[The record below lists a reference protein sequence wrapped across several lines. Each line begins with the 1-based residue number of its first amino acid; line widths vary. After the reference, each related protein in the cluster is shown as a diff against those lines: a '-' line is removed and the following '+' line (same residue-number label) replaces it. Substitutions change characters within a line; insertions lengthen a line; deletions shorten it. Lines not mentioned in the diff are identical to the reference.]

1 MFKKK
6 PQKRSISNM
15 RRFWIISTV
24 FVLVAATA
32 VFGILRN
39 YLEKINQD
47 SVSKINQVHMKES
60 SSEIQH
66 HFDTIINLRI
76 SQAQSLLSEA
86 QNEDNYDTIMYNLS
100 VGADAFGF
108 TFIGMY
114 QEDGNLLT
122 IYQDKDETI
131 NIINEQPFRTSI
143 KNDIDKVA
151 LGETQSGD
159 LLFLQGVP
167 ADFSIGENNG
177 IALVTGGPM
186 DFLNEELSLQDNGDG
201 CLSHII
207 RNDGSFIIKNDDNAT
222 ENNYLDRVSKLAE
235 ASGMDSDKTLSD
247 IKQKMADREKFSLY
261 FSDGTL
267 NHHCFYSP
275 LTNSE
280 WYLVTLMP
288 EGATDSIIQSNSD
301 LRLKAV
307 MISGSI
313 ILCILLGSF
322 ILYYLSE
329 KHQRSIVEK
338 AKADAEAAKA
348 DADHANKAKS
358 EFLSNMSHD
367 IRTPIN
373 AILGLATLAQSRTDN
388 ENDMKNYLEKII
400 LSGKHLLGLINDILD
415 MSKIENGKLTL
426 NITPTSLR
434 ETVNTAAE
442 IIKPQAN
449 AKNQLFDLFI
459 HDITEDMVFC
469 DNVRLNQVLLNLLSN
484 AVKFT
489 KKNGTVRL
497 TVWQETP
504 EENSEYTRTH
514 VIVQDNGIG
523 MSEEFQKIIF
533 DSFSRENKENIMR
546 TEGTG
551 LGMAITKNIID
562 AFGGTIT
569 VKSHID
575 QGSEFHI
582 TLDLKPCV
590 PKREEHNLPDENNTL
605 KEEKHGLQGKHILV
619 AEDNELNWEIA
630 YELLTDFGLKLY
642 HAENGKRCLE
652 MFEESELNYYSAIL
666 MDVRMPVMDGYE
678 TTRAIRSLLRP
689 DADLPII
696 AMTAD
701 VFSEDIKRCLDSGM
715 NDHIAKPIDIQQVM
729 ATLENTIIKKQ

>member
-348 DADHANKAKS
+348 EADHANKAKS

-367 IRTPIN
+367 IRT
-373 AILGLATLAQSRTDN
+373 
-388 ENDMKNYLEKII
+388 
-400 LSGKHLLGLINDILD
+400 
-415 MSKIENGKLTL
+415 
-426 NITPTSLR
+426 
-434 ETVNTAAE
+434 
-442 IIKPQAN
+442 
-449 AKNQLFDLFI
+449 
-459 HDITEDMVFC
+459 
-469 DNVRLNQVLLNLLSN
+469 
-484 AVKFT
+484 
-489 KKNGTVRL
+489 
-497 TVWQETP
+497 
-504 EENSEYTRTH
+504 
-514 VIVQDNGIG
+514 
-523 MSEEFQKIIF
+523 
-533 DSFSRENKENIMR
+533 
-546 TEGTG
+546 
-551 LGMAITKNIID
+551 
-562 AFGGTIT
+562 
-569 VKSHID
+569 
-575 QGSEFHI
+575 
-582 TLDLKPCV
+582 
-590 PKREEHNLPDENNTL
+590 
-605 KEEKHGLQGKHILV
+605 
-619 AEDNELNWEIA
+619 A
-630 YELLTDFGLKLY
+630 Y
-642 HAENGKRCLE
+642 
-652 MFEESELNYYSAIL
+652 
-666 MDVRMPVMDGYE
+666 
-678 TTRAIRSLLRP
+678 
-689 DADLPII
+689 
-696 AMTAD
+696 
-701 VFSEDIKRCLDSGM
+701 
-715 NDHIAKPIDIQQVM
+715 
-729 ATLENTIIKKQ
+729 